1 MLVPESSEH
10 ETILIKYK
18 RKIGDLLKMGVLD
31 KFLSIMKLDD
41 GDDEYDDD
49 EFFDDDEYDDDDYE
63 EKPKRSLFHKSTK
76 DSNKDFDENDEEEYT
91 APVKQKSSFS
101 NNKVTP
107 MRQPARRSS
116 VNMEVCVIKPTSVED
131 SREITETL
139 LSGRTVILNLEGLD
153 LEIAQRIID
162 FTSGATFA
170 ISGNLQK
177 ISNYIFLVTPTNVDI
192 SGDLQD
198 LLNTSLD
205 SSSMRT
211 RF

>member
-1 MLVPESSEH
+1 
-10 ETILIKYK
+10 
-18 RKIGDLLKMGVLD
+18 MGVLD

-49 EFFDDDEYDDDDYE
+49 EFFDDDEYDDDYE

-76 DSNKDFDENDEEEYT
+76 DSDKDFDENDEEEYT

-162 FTSGATFA
+162 FASGACY
-170 ISGNLQK
+170 SLNGSLQK
-177 ISNYIFLVTPTNVDI
+177 ISSYIFVLGPSSVDI
-192 SGDLQD
+192 TGDLQNI
-198 LLNTSLD
+198 LGGATPSV
-205 SSSMRT
+205 RAGY
-211 RF
+211 